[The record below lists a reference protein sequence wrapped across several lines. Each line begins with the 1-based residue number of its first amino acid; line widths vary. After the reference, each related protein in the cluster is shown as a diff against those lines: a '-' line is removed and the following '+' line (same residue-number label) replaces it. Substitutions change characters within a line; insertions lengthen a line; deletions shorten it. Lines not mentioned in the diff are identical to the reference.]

1 VVSQE
6 FAEKF
11 ERGTNSTVRE
21 GSSLSRAQSES
32 SLTVGLMPR
41 SGDITITSRCVI
53 S

>member
-11 ERGTNSTVRE
+11 ERGTSPTVSE
-21 GSSLSRAQSES
+21 GSSLPRAQSES
-32 SLTVGLMPR
+32 SLTVGLMPP
-41 SGDITITSRCVI
+41 SGEITITSRCVI